1 MRENRFLQWCKW
13 RRLEVPTGPWIG
25 CPRPLANF
33 PKAFAPV
40 QWATCQRL
48 LCGYA
53 CSSVREHSA
62 SVRVGLFQRPASTRS
77 RTRMPSRASS
87 LGDCQRWTLA
97 SSSCLA
103 QHPPWSTA
111 TAAKRRFKKA
121 LAVTTH
127 HHPLASPRRWRRG
140 ARQAQRPPA
149 RLLHRSPAACSPGSP
164 WAGQLFFFSSFNWTK
179 RPKRHTMAARVMLQ
193 SLTFALCAIFAAGV
207 WRTVVFFSL
216 IFVWWRDHPLPS
228 PLDTRERE
236 RAVRGTWHPSPS
248 WEGLWLFLTT
258 NCRLQRL

>member
-1 MRENRFLQWCKW
+1 MDRWGALVRENRFLQWCKW

-149 RLLHRSPAACSPGSP
+149 RLLHRSPAACSPGFPWPWAPISVITFLIRFSFRGGSHAAGPDVRFVRHRCRWCVSP
-164 WAGQLFFFSSFNWTK
+164 WQAFQ
-179 RPKRHTMAARVMLQ
+179 PH
-193 SLTFALCAIFAAGV
+193 LCLVA
-207 WRTVVFFSL
+207 
-216 IFVWWRDHPLPS
+216 
-228 PLDTRERE
+228 
-236 RAVRGTWHPSPS
+236 
-248 WEGLWLFLTT
+248 
-258 NCRLQRL
+258 